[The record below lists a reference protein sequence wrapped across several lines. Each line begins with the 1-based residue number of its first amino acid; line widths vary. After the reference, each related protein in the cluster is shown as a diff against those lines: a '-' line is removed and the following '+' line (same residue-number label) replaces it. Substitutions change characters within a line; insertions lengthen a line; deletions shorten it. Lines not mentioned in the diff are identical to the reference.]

1 MTPKQDPMDPSLE
14 RALTE
19 IRTEEI
25 PDPVVAAAAARV
37 WARLSQ
43 ESDLTERAAEHI
55 RSCAD
60 FQSLMPD
67 FRAGRLPEARAL
79 LLRDHLHEC
88 IACRRAFDGKPAAGI
103 DRAVPMPVRSRSYS
117 TRWALA
123 AGVIVAGGLV
133 VWFSVIQSGPHAGH
147 AMVQAV
153 NGNLYSVSAT
163 GLRLMKAGDDLPD
176 GMEIRTAGDSDA
188 SLLLRDGSHVEMRE
202 RSGFSTSQTGSEITV
217 HLDRGSL
224 IVQAAHRRSGHFY
237 VSTADCRV
245 AVTGTVFGISS
256 GVKGS
261 RVSVLEG
268 EVRVSHDNQE
278 QILHPGDQTTTS
290 ASLAPA
296 TVQDDLGWTRNPTL
310 RGQLQKLHARL
321 ARLPLPQ
328 LRYSSRLLGL
338 LPASTVFF
346 ASIPNLA
353 EYLGEAETVFRQ
365 QAAESPELRSW
376 LAGPGAAVEPVM
388 EKLRA
393 ANEYLGNEIVVF
405 GTSQT
410 HAPVFLAEVKRDGLS
425 DFLKKQGLPLAYAT
439 RPGLVLFSPSREAL
453 DAALDS
459 TFQKTDFYNR
469 IADVYR
475 QGAGLLLCADLA
487 GIGPH
492 AGTPGGARYLIAE
505 QKQAGGKMESRATV
519 AFDGPRTGA
528 AAWLAPPSPMGAL
541 DYVSP
546 DATFAADFAVRTP
559 AAILQEAATKF
570 HLQGLDAPN
579 GLASTLGGELAVAM
593 DGPVFPVPS
602 WKLVA
607 EVYDPARFQAAVQQ
621 FVEQYDH
628 DATAQGGKPL
638 RTSEENADGRT
649 DYLIAS
655 ADPNP
660 LTEIHYTFANGYLIA
675 APTRALLAR
684 ALQAKASGAGI
695 TRTTMFT
702 SMIPRDHYADF
713 SAVVYQNLGNTLA
726 PLAGLLGALAPSH
739 ADAHAPIPNM
749 SNLKPFLIAAYGE
762 PDRITIASNGDVPGM
777 SLNNFLSGSVLGL
790 AANGLQLGQFAG
802 TSQGRSSSR

>member
-1 MTPKQDPMDPSLE
+1 MTPKEKPMDPWLE

-19 IRTEEI
+19 IRTEDI
-25 PDPVVAAAAARV
+25 PDPVVTAAAARV
-37 WARLSQ
+37 WARVS
-43 ESDLTERAAEHI
+43 EAEPTEHAAEHI

-60 FQSLMPD
+60 FQSLIPD

-88 IACRRAFDGKPAAGI
+88 VACRRVFEGKPAAAP
-103 DRAVPMPVRSRSYS
+103 DRVVPMPVRSRSYS
-117 TRWALA
+117 ARWALA
-123 AGVIVAGGLV
+123 AGVIIAGGLV

-153 NGNLYSVSAT
+153 NGNLYSVSPT

-176 GMEIRTAGDSDA
+176 GIEIRTAGDSDA

-202 RSGFSTSQTGSEITV
+202 RSGFSTSEKGNEITV

-237 VSTADCRV
+237 VATADCRV
-245 AVTGTVFGISS
+245 AVTGTIFGVSS

-261 RVSVLEG
+261 RVSVVEG

-296 TVQDDLGWTRNPTL
+296 SLQDDLGWTRNPAL
-310 RGQLQKLHARL
+310 RTQLLKLHARL
-321 ARLPLPQ
+321 AGLPLPQ

-353 EYLGEAETVFRQ
+353 EYLGEAQTVFRQ
-365 QAAESPELRSW
+365 QASESPELRSW
-376 LAGPGAAVEPVM
+376 LAGPGSAVEPVI

-393 ANEYLGNEIVVF
+393 ANEYLGEEIVVF

-425 DFLKKQGLPLAYAT
+425 DFLKKEGLPLAYVT
-439 RPGLVLFSPSREAL
+439 RPGLILFSPSRGAL

-459 TFQKTDFYNR
+459 SFQKTEFYNR
-469 IADVYR
+469 IANVYR

-487 GIGPH
+487 GLGPH

-505 QKQAGGKMESRATV
+505 QKQVGGKMETRATV
-519 AFDGPRTGA
+519 AFEGQRTGV

-546 DATFAADFAVRTP
+546 DATFAADFAVKTP
-559 AAILQEAATKF
+559 AAILQEAATRF

-579 GLASTLGGELAVAM
+579 GLASTVGGELAIAM

-607 EVYDPARFQAAVQQ
+607 EVYDPARFRAAVRQ
-621 FVEQYDH
+621 FVEQYNR
-628 DATAQGGKPL
+628 DASAHGGKPL
-638 RTSEENADGRT
+638 RTTEETTDGRT
-649 DYLIAS
+649 DYLIAGS
-655 ADPNP
+655 DPNP
-660 LTEIHYTFANGYLIA
+660 LTEIHYTFANGYVIA

-695 TRTTMFT
+695 TRTPMFT

-726 PLAGLLGALAPSH
+726 PLAGLLGALAPSQGEGH
-739 ADAHAPIPNM
+739 PAIANVG
-749 SNLKPFLIAAYGE
+749 NLKPFLIAAYGE

-790 AANGLQLGQFAG
+790 AANGLQLGHFAG
-802 TSQGRSSSR
+802 TSRGRSSSR